1 MLKKFSILASL
12 MLVLFLFN
20 LNCEKKTTK
29 GGERTDWEAIK
40 AIIYENPDIF
50 LVDVFDT
57 NKDTTVNPVF
67 FREITSRNLDLKEGT
82 PLLPPDSLQPFE
94 HIYAPWEDSIKG
106 VFHYFMDGKEYTKP
120 IYAYSLTYGY
130 FERWGDI
137 YDIHRGW
144 LLKKISGNVI
154 NSLNTNPRQL
164 YTLRITSSKLD
175 TIINEIGILNLVRF
189 NEWWPNLDSILR
201 FSLGEKVTFTIEPK
215 DTTDYLFLYIGE
227 DGNFQKFP
235 FLSNG
240 NGTFSASWT
249 TTNDSSVA
257 KGYKHAFV
265 DAVSRDAVSDTTAKY
280 DAKAWGIIYRIK

>member
-1 MLKKFSILASL
+1 MRKSLLVSALLALL
-12 MLVLFLFN
+12 MVALFLFN
-20 LNCEKKTTK
+20 LCCENKTTK

-57 NKDTTVNPVF
+57 SGNPVF

-82 PLLPPDSLQPFE
+82 PLSPPDSLHPFE
-94 HIYAPWEDSIKG
+94 YIYAPWEDSIKG
-106 VFHYFMDGKEYTKP
+106 VFHYFIDEKEYTKP
-120 IYAYSLTYGY
+120 IYAYSLMYGY
-130 FERWGDI
+130 FERWGEI
-137 YDIHRGW
+137 YDAHRGW
-144 LLKKISGNVI
+144 LLRKISGNVI
-154 NSLNTNPRQL
+154 KSLNTDPRQL
-164 YTLRITSSKLD
+164 FTLRITSSKLD

-189 NEWWPNLDSILR
+189 NECWPDIDSTLR
-201 FSLGEKVTFTIEPK
+201 FSLGEKVTFTLEPK

-249 TTNDSSVA
+249 TINDSSVA

-265 DAVSRDAVSDTTAKY
+265 DAISRDVVTDTTAKY
-280 DAKAWGIIYRIK
+280 DSKAWGIIYRIK